1 MKNSTKRVW
10 KILSVTMVLVLVLS
24 LSACKNNESSAE
36 TKSLYTQGLEVIQ
49 LMLEMTQSEEY
60 IDLCGGNS
68 EIKAIVQNIS
78 TGDYTTPK
86 AVYAISISDEN
97 LATMAE
103 LNKLDNPS
111 KELKVFLLQRILGTL
126 MMTRIN
132 VMGGVDNIAAA
143 SICTAGKTFVYENA
157 NENVIYLY
165 TYDNA
170 TPVAVTF
177 SVGEDHT
184 ISANGVFVI
193 NDKFSDGSADEIK
206 SSFSDVIVEVTEVL
220 PEKSNTP

>member
-24 LSACKNNESSAE
+24 LSACKNNKSSAE

-49 LMLEMTQSEEY
+49 LMFEMTQSEEY
-60 IDLCGGNS
+60 IDLCGGTN

-103 LNKLDNPS
+103 LNNLDNPS
-111 KELKVFLLQRILGTL
+111 KELKAFLLKRILGSL
-126 MMTRIN
+126 ITRIN
-132 VMGGVDNIAAA
+132 GMDGADNIAAS
-143 SICTAGKTFVYENA
+143 SICTAGKTFVYEKA
-157 NENVIYLY
+157 NEDLIYLY

-177 SVGEDHT
+177 SVGEDHA
-184 ISANGVFVI
+184 ISANGIFVI

-206 SSFSDVIVEVTEVL
+206 SSFRDIAVEVTEVI